1 MLLRFYSIEWVEEG
15 TSEPLPTSVTL
26 EVEDGTDVAE
36 IEMNG
41 GDMLE
46 EEFGVG
52 VDSFEWETIEDDT
65 EDPFSFVTDPD
76 EE

>member
-1 MLLRFYSIEWVEEG
+1 MLVRFYSIEWSEE
-15 TSEPLPTSVTL
+15 SEELPTSVTL
-26 EVEDGTDVAE
+26 DIEDGTDVAE

-46 EEFGVG
+46 DEFGVA
-52 VDSFEWETIEDDT
+52 VDSFEWEQVDDDT
-65 EDPFSFVTDPD
+65 EDPFSFTTDPD

>member
-1 MLLRFYSIEWVEEG
+1 MLVRFYSIEWAEEG

-26 EVEDGTDVAE
+26 EIDDGTDVAE

-46 EEFGVG
+46 EEFGVA
-52 VDSFEWETIEDDT
+52 VDSFEWESLDEDT
-65 EDPFSFVTDPD
+65 EDPFSFVPD
-76 EE
+76 SDE

>member
-1 MLLRFYSIEWVEEG
+1 MLVRFYSIEWQSD
-15 TSEPLPTSVTL
+15 SEDLPTSVTL
-26 EVEDGTDVAE
+26 DIEDGTDVAE

-46 EEFGVG
+46 EEFGVE
-52 VDSFEWETIEDDT
+52 VDSFEWEQVDDDT
-65 EDPFSFVTDPD
+65 EDPFSFATDPD

>member
-1 MLLRFYSIEWVEEG
+1 MRFYSIEWSEE
-15 TSEPLPTSVTL
+15 SEDLPTSVTL
-26 EVEDGTDVAE
+26 DIEDGTDVAE

-46 EEFGVG
+46 DEFGIA
-52 VDSFEWETIEDDT
+52 VDSFEWEQVDDDT
-65 EDPFSFVTDPD
+65 EDPFSFATDPD

>member
-1 MLLRFYSIEWVEEG
+1 MLVRFYSIEWQEE
-15 TSEPLPTSVTL
+15 SDDLPTSVTL
-26 EVEDGTDVAE
+26 DIEDGTDVAE

-46 EEFGVG
+46 EEFGVP
-52 VDSFEWETIEDDT
+52 VDSYEWEQVDDDT